1 MKVFENTKFLIS
13 NTIVLD
19 KSTGDIFVRLGS
31 KRRTCRTCSFVSRS
45 CVVLL
50 ENDDRI
56 INLCSLLDG
65 KNNKRGFVLSKVKKS
80 LISSSYARNIWKR
93 I

>member
-1 MKVFENTKFLIS
+1 MKVFEDTKFLIS

-19 KSTGDIFVRLGS
+19 KFTGDIFVRLGS
-31 KRRTCRTCSFVSRS
+31 KRRTCRTCAFVSRS

-56 INLCSLLDG
+56 INLCSLLDE

-80 LISSSYARNIWKR
+80 LISSSYIRNIWKR
-93 I
+93 M